1 MDHALASPDNSSEP
15 PPHLIATLEEVQALG
30 ATDITKEFAAVA
42 IFVKQ
47 QEAALAAL
55 WFEMRSPGG
64 LDPAWIWT
72 PSFQP
77 VRNQPRFL
85 ELLRI
90 MKLPEYWRVA
100 GWGDFCRPKGAD
112 DFECVVP

>member
-1 MDHALASPDNSSEP
+1 MSHALASADNNSQAP
-15 PPHLIATLEEVQALG
+15 PLMGTLEEVQALG
-30 ATDITKEFAAVA
+30 ATDILNEFAAVA

-55 WFEMRSPGG
+55 SFEMRSPGG

-77 VRNQPRFL
+77 VRNEPRFL
-85 ELLRI
+85 ELLRA

-100 GWGDFCRPKGAD
+100 GWGDFCRPKSGD
-112 DFECVVP
+112 DFECIVP